1 VTEPAKFFWGQ
12 ILGENISKLVVGAD
26 VLDRNFF
33 ILLELSNLVKGNVD
47 MFASFVELRIHHET
61 NGYLIVR
68 KMGCWFRLRKSHIY
82 HKSSGPDSLFGSNR
96 CRDILT
102 FSSTGSN
109 ALLLAA
115 EPNDRAFIE
124 HYYTT
129 RSPP

>member
-1 VTEPAKFFWGQ
+1 
-12 ILGENISKLVVGAD
+12 
-26 VLDRNFF
+26 
-33 ILLELSNLVKGNVD
+33 
-47 MFASFVELRIHHET
+47 
-61 NGYLIVR
+61 LIVR

-129 RSPP
+129 TPRFTIVKIPSIVGIGVG